1 MKRLS
6 AVISLLAHAA
16 AGVAVAKAQGRPA
29 PRAQVRV
36 QVAVVEKAP
45 ARVPPPAPERVEQ
58 PRPARPARVAR
69 AAPSPSPAPARPS
82 APPPAAEAA
91 PPSPEEPVVVAGI
104 SFESTSAGG
113 SFAMAAGNT
122 LGASPDRTARE
133 AANARPYRAAHYA
146 PASDLTE
153 MPQVLNRDAVEIR
166 RYYPK
171 DALRAAIE
179 GDVILRLVVD
189 ADGSIADVALVKD
202 PGHGLGAAAL
212 RAVREFR
219 FSPGKAAGTPV
230 ATSIPFVIRFVIS

>member
-1 MKRLS
+1 
-6 AVISLLAHAA
+6 
-16 AGVAVAKAQGRPA
+16 
-29 PRAQVRV
+29 
-36 QVAVVEKAP
+36 
-45 ARVPPPAPERVEQ
+45 
-58 PRPARPARVAR
+58 
-69 AAPSPSPAPARPS
+69 
-82 APPPAAEAA
+82 
-91 PPSPEEPVVVAGI
+91 
-104 SFESTSAGG
+104 
-113 SFAMAAGNT
+113 MAAGNT

-133 AANARPYRAAHYA
+133 AASARPYRAAHYA

-189 ADGSIADVALVKD
+189 ADGSIADVTLVKD

-219 FSPGKAAGTPV
+219 FSPGRAAGTPV